1 MNSTLEEIKP
11 ETIALIEAQ
20 ATSWGLSV
28 DEYLRRLLP
37 ADELELGLR
46 SDAADDD
53 FESDMAAFAE
63 VSDDSP
69 AYNGTYPREDI
80 YFDHA

>member
-46 SDAADDD
+46 PEAKDDD

-63 VSDDSP
+63 VSDDSLV
-69 AYNGTYPREDI
+69 YNGTYPREDI
-80 YFDHA
+80 YFDHD